1 MGTNS
6 AGTVSSGNEGKVDDG
21 GRGSSASFSVT
32 KDQRKTG
39 KVGSGPSSSPNSTK
53 PDVGKTV
60 VSDPRLV
67 K

>member
-6 AGTVSSGNEGKVDDG
+6 AGSVSSGNDGKTDDG
-21 GRGSSASFSVT
+21 GRGSSSSFSVT
-32 KDQRKTG
+32 KEQRKTG
-39 KVGSGPSSSPNSTK
+39 KTGSGPTSAPNSTN

-67 K
+67 